1 MRKPQIWIPRIEYY
15 LTFDHSFSYSLSI
28 STLLNLGI
36 VHEVHGDVLVKRPLL
51 VAQIPKVGVLAS
63 DGVLA
68 PVPTTH
74 AGVQSLPA
82 AEALHLDVSS
92 VTVNSIASLVQEV
105 FVILYRERSDEKI
118 VG

>member
-51 VAQIPKVGVLAS
+51 VAQIPKVWVLAG

-68 PVPTTH
+68 PVPATH

-82 AEALHLDVSS
+82 AEALHLNMSS

-105 FVILYRERSDEKI
+105 CVIL
-118 VG
+118 